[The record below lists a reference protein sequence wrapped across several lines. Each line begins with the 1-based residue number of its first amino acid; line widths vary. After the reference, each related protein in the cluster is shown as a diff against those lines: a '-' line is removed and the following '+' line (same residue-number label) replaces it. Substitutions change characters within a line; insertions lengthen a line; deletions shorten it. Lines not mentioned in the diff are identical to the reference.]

1 MPCPPPTVSSSTVTI
16 ETAPVLLPEGLTAPL
31 LGSAGNATAHE
42 LALAAR
48 FDDLHQL
55 LYVRGGVRPTNAAIE
70 EVGKL
75 LLLRLWLSRDVH
87 AEVAGVQLRTLFN
100 GSVPNDAVVD
110 VTKKAFTQVLTVDR
124 MALRAAD
131 GGTRP
136 LWPYDEPF
144 RLAEPTV
151 LQTALALVDDIL
163 GSGTRVADPLG
174 TAFDAFLSGRYDH
187 SGGLGTYLTP
197 SSVARMMAEVV
208 LELLPHDALT
218 DVTAPVIADPFC
230 GTGRFLVAAFDAAE
244 ERNAGA
250 DLSGLLDGGL
260 VGADQS
266 TTAIAKSGLNL
277 LLYGAQRPEVY
288 AVADSM
294 TDPGLDRL
302 RGTLAAVLTNP
313 PFGGGKYDD
322 VVGIERT
329 RAIFPSV
336 RPNKPMDPAIA
347 GLALSLELLRPGGVL
362 GIVLPEGIV
371 NGRQFGDILS
381 NPNFHV
387 VASVSLPTV
396 TFALSGT
403 VAKTS
408 AVFIRRTPRGGRT
421 VLARVDHVGFIKQAG
436 RAVAD
441 PQGSEIPAVVM
452 ALLVAL
458 RSEHASDEIKTVSDH
473 PLVASVPSDGLMSVD
488 PNRLDPE
495 AVKSRH
501 ELLASGGVPLRSLL
515 STGKKR
521 RVRRTDGVP
530 FVSVLHV
537 DAFGTVDWSEA
548 SQYKPITPGQAA
560 TSGDILV
567 SLLNPSKLRAAVIS
581 DVAPEVECS
590 AEFGVFQT
598 AYDPYAILGLL
609 YTPHVQSQLRP
620 LGSGTSSSRR
630 RISPDDVLD
639 LVVPALTAEQLADL
653 GSRVKSFV
661 LSIEQGRVQLD
672 ALFRS
677 N

>member
-1 MPCPPPTVSSSTVTI
+1 MRHTVPGVKSFNVTPD
-16 ETAPVLLPEGLTAPL
+16 TAQTSVPQGLTAPL
-31 LGSAGNATAHE
+31 LGTAGNATANE

-75 LLLRLWLSRDVH
+75 LLLRLWLSRNQQASV
-87 AEVAGVQLRTLFN
+87 EGVSLQSLFD
-100 GSVPNDAVVD
+100 GAVPNESVVD
-110 VTKKAFTQVLTVDR
+110 VTKRAFTYVLTVESMR
-124 MALRAAD
+124 LRAAD
-131 GGTRP
+131 GSTRP
-136 LWPYDEPF
+136 LWPHDEPF
-144 RLAEPTV
+144 RLAEPIV
-151 LQTALALVDDIL
+151 LQTALALVNDIL
-163 GSGTRVADPLG
+163 GGGPRVADPLG

-197 SSVARMMAEVV
+197 SSVARMMAEIV
-208 LELLPHDALT
+208 LELLPPDALA

-244 ERNAGA
+244 ERHTNI
-250 DLSGLLDGGL
+250 DLAGLLDGGL

-277 LLYGAQRPEVY
+277 LLYGAQQPEVY

-294 TDPGLDRL
+294 TDPGLDQL
-302 RGTLAAVLTNP
+302 KGKLAAVLTNP

-322 VVGIERT
+322 ADGIERT
-329 RAIFPSV
+329 RAIFPSI
-336 RPNKPMDPAIA
+336 RPNKPIDPAIA
-347 GLALSLELLRPGGVL
+347 GLALSLEMLRPGGVL

-371 NGRQFGDILS
+371 NGRQFSDILS
-381 NPNFHV
+381 NQEFHI

-408 AVFIRRTPRGGRT
+408 ALFIRRAPRGART
-421 VLARVDHVGFIKQAG
+421 ILARIDHVGFLKQAG
-436 RAVAD
+436 HAAAD
-441 PQGSEIPAVVM
+441 PEGSEIPATLS
-452 ALLVAL
+452 ALLTAL
-458 RSEHASDEIKTVSDH
+458 RSRFDTDEVNTVSTR
-473 PLVASVPSDGLMSVD
+473 PLVASVPSDGLSSVD

-501 ELLASGGVPLRSLL
+501 ELLAAGGVPLSNYL
-515 STGKKR
+515 STSRKR
-521 RVRRTDGVP
+521 RVRRADGIP

-537 DAFGTVDWSEA
+537 DAFGTINWSEA
-548 SQYKPITPGQAA
+548 GRYHPTTPGQAA
-560 TSGDILV
+560 VSGDILV
-567 SLLNPSKLRAAVIS
+567 SLLNPSKLRAAV
-581 DVAPEVECS
+581 VWEFAPDIECS

-598 AYDPYAILGLL
+598 SINPYAVLGLL
-609 YTPHVQSQLRP
+609 YNPNVRAQLRP

-630 RISPDDVLD
+630 RISTQDVLD
-639 LVVPALTAEQLADL
+639 LIVPSLAVDDVEKL
-653 GSRVKSFV
+653 GAQVKTFIRDIEASRV
-661 LSIEQGRVQLD
+661 GLD
-672 ALFRS
+672 DLYRLD
-677 N
+677 